1 MKELTPEEIRAITES
16 RRGFLKQDASD
27 EPEGY
32 KTDDF
37 KPLGLEKDL
46 LNVIF
51 NRCSSRVYTEEN
63 LSLLELSFLLWAT
76 QGVKG
81 IRGKKYATLRT
92 VPCGG
97 ARHPFETYLLVR
109 HVEGLKPGK
118 YHYLPL
124 ENQLEYLGEV
134 ENIEDVIDKS
144 LCDQHWVKK
153 SSVVFYWSFRTEWRY
168 GIFSHRGSLVDMGH
182 VGENLYLA
190 CSALN
195 LGTCGIGAYDQ
206 NLCDTLFDL
215 DGEEEYIIYT
225 ETVGT
230 IRAEDKDAEKDF
242 YKFVEE
248 AGW

>member
-1 MKELTPEEIRAITES
+1 MLPQPPLTKAPVS
-16 RRGFLKQDASD
+16 DARID
-27 EPEGY
+27 LPR
-32 KTDDF
+32 DF

-109 HVEGLKPGK
+109 RVEGLKPGK

-134 ENIEDVIDKS
+134 KTSEDVIDKS
-144 LCDQHWVKK
+144 CAV
-153 SSVVFYWSFRTEWRY
+153 ST
-168 GIFSHRGSLVDMGH
+168 G
-182 VGENLYLA
+182 
-190 CSALN
+190 
-195 LGTCGIGAYDQ
+195 
-206 NLCDTLFDL
+206 
-215 DGEEEYIIYT
+215 
-225 ETVGT
+225 
-230 IRAEDKDAEKDF
+230 
-242 YKFVEE
+242 
-248 AGW
+248 

>member
-32 KTDDF
+32 KTDQQKMLPQPPLTKAPVSDARIDLPRDF

-109 HVEGLKPGK
+109 RVEGLCSIGR
-118 YHYLPL
+118 
-124 ENQLEYLGEV
+124 
-134 ENIEDVIDKS
+134 
-144 LCDQHWVKK
+144 
-153 SSVVFYWSFRTEWRY
+153 SFRTAQS
-168 GIFSHRGSLVDMGH
+168 GATAFSATEVPL
-182 VGENLYLA
+182 LIWA
-190 CSALN
+190 TWAK
-195 LGTCGIGAYDQ
+195 TCI
-206 NLCDTLFDL
+206 L
-215 DGEEEYIIYT
+215 
-225 ETVGT
+225 
-230 IRAEDKDAEKDF
+230 RA
-242 YKFVEE
+242 VL
-248 AGW
+248 